1 MPEAITPIARITA
14 EATAAAT
21 SGQPLNDACPYP
33 FDSEAGRLFKHT
45 YIETLH
51 ANLQAAIAAKRNNEL
66 ALMQAA
72 QAAMKD
78 VA

>member
-1 MPEAITPIARITA
+1 MPKNITSIARVTT
-14 EATAAAT
+14 EARDAANA
-21 SGQPLNDACPYP
+21 GQPLNDACRYP

-51 ANLQAAIAAKRNNEL
+51 ANLQTTLEEKRNKEL
-66 ALMQAA
+66 ALMQSAH
-72 QAAMKD
+72 AAMKD